1 VLRVLYLWLAGIVIF
16 YGGWLFVASFEAR
29 VALPPIWGGQ
39 YRAWFPGDLFLLV
52 LLAVAVVYCTE
63 HVSVSGWTT
72 LLGLVLGLIVGLAM
86 FRYQITPREL
96 ADQWLMFS
104 PTRILAPG
112 GDLHHRCVR
121 VRAIRPPG
129 GLVDSQEWHRPV
141 GRLAGRR
148 GHRRCSSATLCMPGL
163 RRDAPDRGV
172 GHAAPDP
179 RPSRRAVPVRLHHD
193 SRSRRSTTSPA
204 GCRGDETRKAAQV
217 PADHR

>member
-1 VLRVLYLWLAGIVIF
+1 MLRVLYLWLAGIVIF

-86 FRYQITPREL
+86 FRYQITPPEL

-104 PTRILAPG
+104 PTRILHQVVIYTIGVFAFVRFVLPAAWSIVKNGIAPSAGCLVVVGVIGIVGYALCLAYDWTHPIEAWDMLHPIHAPLAEQYLTDFIKQSVATLYHLFLRMPG
-112 GDLHHRCVR
+112 G
-121 VRAIRPPG
+121 
-129 GLVDSQEWHRPV
+129 
-141 GRLAGRR
+141 
-148 GHRRCSSATLCMPGL
+148 
-163 RRDAPDRGV
+163 
-172 GHAAPDP
+172 
-179 RPSRRAVPVRLHHD
+179 
-193 SRSRRSTTSPA
+193 
-204 GCRGDETRKAAQV
+204 
-217 PADHR
+217 